1 MKIEI
6 RTRDRR
12 ALFGLGAALLL
23 YLVVAYAVLPA
34 FDRLQSAARTE
45 SEKEEQLRK
54 YRRALVRKGHYAKLL
69 DQARKSVS
77 DAEAQLIRGD
87 NPSLASVEFQ
97 NVVDAAASKSGV
109 GIAQKNV
116 SPARKKDAF
125 FNEITMTLSF
135 ECSPNQLTTFLGEL
149 RNGEK
154 FVTVQSSQ
162 IAPTQIVQE
171 PPKKGEFQKMV
182 HVNLTLS
189 ALLAGPTPVA
199 PGSVVPKKG

>member
-6 RTRDRR
+6 KTRDRR

-23 YLVVAYAVLPA
+23 YLVVSYAVLPV
-34 FDRLQSAARTE
+34 FDRLQSASRTE

-97 NVVDAAASKSGV
+97 NVVDSAASKSGV
-109 GIAQKNV
+109 GIAQK
-116 SPARKKDAF
+116 KC
-125 FNEITMTLSF
+125 LSCAKERCVF
-135 ECSPNQLTTFLGEL
+135 
-149 RNGEK
+149 
-154 FVTVQSSQ
+154 
-162 IAPTQIVQE
+162 
-171 PPKKGEFQKMV
+171 
-182 HVNLTLS
+182 
-189 ALLAGPTPVA
+189 
-199 PGSVVPKKG
+199 